1 MKKADLE
8 QYTKNYYDNVGV
20 VRYLFKSEKK
30 MAALSEFVNSIKD
43 NVDLTSQQIHKL
55 AELLLTKLKPHEVEL
70 IELEAKLAAVDHQKK
85 VSGKKFPDPKAD
97 YNSSLVAFW
106 EMANLAFGHFTVLT
120 KLEKKG
126 TLTEDVTLLC
136 ATYPTMA
143 SKLADKLID
152 LNNKACPTAFILLAG
167 KIAKAIPNPEK
178 LLQFYDYA
186 FKNAVPDVLFAKYME
201 LQIILSEAE
210 LELDPAIL
218 FGIDRSEIVEVDALI
233 KKMIE
238 LSNGEKWDIKP
249 YLTFASKSGK
259 HSAELH
265 KALADLFALSIED
278 SLRKPL
284 LDLMF
289 AHPEHSAAVV
299 KIAERLK
306 SSDLLTEIYISR
318 LEAFLNHVT
327 PDVLFAKYLNL
338 QATLSKAQL
347 ELDTAILFEIERP
360 AIEDVESL
368 ITKMIE
374 LSNSE
379 KWDIKPYLALACKSG
394 QHSAELN
401 KVLPGLFT
409 LCSEDTLRKP
419 LLDLMFAHP
428 EHSGAVMKIAETLN
442 GNNLLTEKYIPEFG
456 TFKKDLPYLA
466 RLLER
471 LSGSENAPS
480 TEKKESLLNPENL
493 ERIIRESSNVKSILQ
508 GCLYLEAAQ
517 KLTPDN
523 FTHIF
528 SKPAAAHGLA
538 QTLCGRDSFPGAKD
552 KKLSKLIAAEKQ
564 KWQRQNKMNM
574 PEDDINAW
582 DPDSERE
589 SSCEQM
595 HARRKL
601 SFFKLMEEALLAA
614 PVLNQEESASVSMSP
629 Q

>member
-85 VSGKKFPDPKAD
+85 LSGKKFPDPKAD

-136 ATYPTMA
+136 ATYPTRA

-152 LNNKACPTAFILLAG
+152 LNNKACPTAFVLLAG
-167 KIAKAIPNPEK
+167 EIAQAIPDPEK
-178 LLQFYDYA
+178 LSEFYDYA

-201 LQIILSEAE
+201 LQIILSKAE
-210 LELDPAIL
+210 LELDPAVL
-218 FGIDRSEIVEVDALI
+218 FGIDRSEIVDVEALI

-238 LSNGEKWDIKP
+238 LSNNEKWDIKP
-249 YLTFASKSGK
+249 YLTQACKSGK
-259 HSAELH
+259 HSVELH

-278 SLRKPL
+278 SLRKSL
-284 LDLMF
+284 LDLIF
-289 AHPEHSAAVV
+289 AHPEHSAAAV
-299 KIAERLK
+299 KIAEALK
-306 SSDLLTEIYISR
+306 SNDLITEEYISR
-318 LEAFLNHVT
+318 FGAFLNHAAA
-327 PDVLFAKYLNL
+327 DVLFIKYLNL
-338 QATLSKAQL
+338 RATLNQAQL
-347 ELDTAILFEIERP
+347 ELDTETLFEIERT
-360 AIEDVESL
+360 AIDEVDTL
-368 ITKMIE
+368 IKKMIE

-401 KVLPGLFT
+401 KALPGLFT

-428 EHSGAVMKIAETLN
+428 EHSGAIIRIAEALKS
-442 GNNLLTEKYIPEFG
+442 NNLLTEKYIPEFG
-456 TFKKDLPYLA
+456 AFKKDLPYLA

-493 ERIIRESSNVKSILQ
+493 ERIIRESSHVKSILQ
-508 GCLYLEAAQ
+508 GCLYLKAAQ
-517 KLTPDN
+517 KLTQDN
-523 FTHIF
+523 LTHIF

-538 QTLCGRDSFPGAKD
+538 QTLCGRDCFAGAKD
-552 KKLSKLIAAEKQ
+552 KTLSKLIAAEKQ
-564 KWQRQNKMNM
+564 EWLRQSKMNKL
-574 PEDDINAW
+574 EDHINA
-582 DPDSERE
+582 PESDSERN
-589 SSCEQM
+589 SGEQIP
-595 HARRKL
+595 ARRKL
-601 SFFKLMEEALLAA
+601 SFFKLMEEAMLAA
-614 PVLNQEESASVSMSP
+614 PVLNQEEGASVSMSP